1 MLSLDYIMPLNERTV
16 LLVGISKE
24 LHDEFKQLI
33 KKTKGFNRENLME
46 SVEEAIRD
54 WIKKKSENS

>member
-1 MLSLDYIMPLNERTV
+1 MPLNERTV

-33 KKTKGFNRENLME
+33 KKTKGSNRENLME